1 MTTTFDH
8 TPDAFG
14 FPPNRY
20 AGVPLKRGIA
30 WVIDVVLIG
39 LISALDVHLS
49 VDADQCGG
57 PALYGL
63 HRRILLSI
71 PHARDWVLLPVVHAI
86 RRLCDLGHAHYGH
99 QFS

>member
-30 WVIDVVLIG
+30 WGIDVVLIG
-39 LISALDVHLS
+39 LISAVALPAEQS
-49 VDADQCGG
+49 VRQ
-57 PALYGL
+57 
-63 HRRILLSI
+63 
-71 PHARDWVLLPVVHAI
+71 
-86 RRLCDLGHAHYGH
+86 
-99 QFS
+99 